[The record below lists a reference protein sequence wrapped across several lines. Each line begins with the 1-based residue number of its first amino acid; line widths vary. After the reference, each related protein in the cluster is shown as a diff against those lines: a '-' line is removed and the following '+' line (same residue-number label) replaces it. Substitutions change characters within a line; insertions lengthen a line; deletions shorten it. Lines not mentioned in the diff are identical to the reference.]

1 MKSFVLN
8 RTYDTES
15 FVGHCCLIKAQRKV
29 VRSEEVSYS
38 SSRTSI
44 GGDLYLY
51 EYNLLI
57 DSPPNG
63 DVDVHALGAEST
75 LNALWH
81 CVVTDDRAKSL
92 STSPMSSRNFDQF
105 TTEVEIALPYAPK
118 IKKKVCNSFVSIS
131 IFYSIVT
138 F

>member
-1 MKSFVLN
+1 MRPK
-8 RTYDTES
+8 
-15 FVGHCCLIKAQRKV
+15 
-29 VRSEEVSYS
+29 EVADAMPLSSSS

-81 CVVTDDRAKSL
+81 CVVSDERAKGF
-92 STSPMSSRNFDQF
+92 STSPS
-105 TTEVEIALPYAPK
+105 
-118 IKKKVCNSFVSIS
+118 
-131 IFYSIVT
+131 
-138 F
+138 